1 MFSGAHYEIRWQRW
15 TVMRGLRGLGEEG
28 WGCGEV
34 VGIDVFRVSLGETD
48 QATGEQGAYSHQASL
63 QTGRG

>member
-1 MFSGAHYEIRWQRW
+1 
-15 TVMRGLRGLGEEG
+15 MRGLRGLGEEG

-48 QATGEQGAYSHQASL
+48 RGTGEQGVHSHQASL